1 MAKGILQSGS
11 MAACYLAVALS
22 LLAGIASAGA
32 DDGISVNGVGVAR
45 GTPSVVEI
53 SARVVGEGELAADA
67 SAKFNAARKKGLE
80 ALEALKIPD
89 FSVEPAGPS
98 IGFAPDPLQQMRMLQ
113 GMAGDSSKQK
123 VQMSEQL
130 RLKINGA
137 DKIDRETLVSWVI
150 KIIDV
155 AKEAGLQVGPLPS
168 NYLQAQIRAQTET
181 LGDTIVV
188 FKIPNKSRLEAQAYE
203 KALDDARAKAEHL
216 AELAGVKLGRV
227 LSVQDESVA
236 AAANSPQSMIAMIY
250 GNASA
255 SATASGSKEAEN
267 SSLGEIPVTVH
278 VTVKF
283 EIRLP

>member
-1 MAKGILQSGS
+1 MAQGILQSGS
-11 MAACYLAVALS
+11 LAACYLAVALS
-22 LLAGIASAGA
+22 LLAGVASAGT

-67 SAKFNAARKKGLE
+67 SVKFNRARQKGLE
-80 ALEALKIPD
+80 TLEALKIPD

-123 VQMSEQL
+123 VQISEQL

-137 DKIDRETLVSWVI
+137 DKIDRETLVAWVV
-150 KIIDV
+150 KIIDA

-181 LGDTIVV
+181 TSDAIVV
-188 FKIPNKSRLEAQAYE
+188 FKVPDKSALEAQAYE
-203 KALDDARAKAEHL
+203 KALADAHAKAERL
-216 AELAGVKLGRV
+216 AELTGVKLGRV
-227 LSVQDESVA
+227 LSVQDEGA
-236 AAANSPQSMIAMIY
+236 TAAANSPQSIIAMIY
-250 GNASA
+250 GNAAA
-255 SATASGSKEAEN
+255 STAASDSKEAEN
-267 SSLGEIPVTVH
+267 SSLDEILVTVH
-278 VTVKF
+278 VAVKY
-283 EIRLP
+283 EIKLP